1 MPARVVGDVYFCWVE
16 LVYETARAVGDVYFF
31 WLKLVYETNWGPRDP
46 TRVMHATSIH
56 SKYLG
61 TRVTTPADRCVREF
75 QLSRTHRHAR
85 SIENATTMA

>member
-1 MPARVVGDVYFCWVE
+1 MP
-16 LVYETARAVGDVYFF
+16 ARAVGDVYFF

-61 TRVTTPADRCVREF
+61 TA
-75 QLSRTHRHAR
+75 LR
-85 SIENATTMA
+85 SLTQWGMCIYYYE